1 MIIST
6 SINAKFYSFVLFCS
20 VICLSLLG
28 SSILT
33 NTAFG
38 QNASLAIPSGGLQQQ
53 QQQQPTVPK
62 LHLVKITSPTKGEQV
77 AVGKDLSI
85 SGTSVDNGTS
95 GCKVSV
101 KVNFVNPYHDALP
114 IVEGAQN
121 NSYSK
126 WNFTLTSAY
135 TSIHPGQNKIIAKFS
150 CADDPNLISKA
161 TVNVT
166 GVGTT
171 IPLVA
176 TANASKESN
185 NNTQQQMSSIAA
197 LPSPQPTSDTA
208 TPLASSSAN
217 NNNSTTTTTTD
228 AVSSDTTSTSP
239 TAVGNGN
246 GNTDPKTLSASI
258 HFGKNSIHPGDTQ
271 TITVKVSD
279 KNSASTISGASV
291 TGEITGPSSGILKKL
306 EGTTDSKGKDTYS
319 WKTSN
324 DYTSGRYSLKVGVSY
339 QGYSEYST
347 SKTFKVTPLPVTST
361 STGSY
366 KVIPYYSSN
375 IISSYPYSTANI
387 ISSYPYSTDTNTN
400 HYSTDTNT
408 NTNTNTNTDTNTNHH
423 HHTKII
429 SSYPYS
435 TDTNTNTNTN
445 TGSYHYHPH
454 KDVSSNDHT
463 GITTEGTGLNLGMGN
478 LAQKIIN
485 DVKSKLELNGFQFP

>member
-1 MIIST
+1 MRILTRIST
-6 SINAKFYSFVLFCS
+6 KSYFFISFCS

-38 QNASLAIPSGGLQQQ
+38 QNNSLANPSIGL
-53 QQQQPTVPK
+53 QQPTVPK

-77 AVGKDLSI
+77 PVGKDLPI

-114 IVEGAQN
+114 IAEGAQN

-126 WNFTLTSAY
+126 WNFTLTSTY

-150 CADDPNLISKA
+150 CADKPNLISKA

-171 IPLVA
+171 IPIVA

-197 LPSPQPTSDTA
+197 PPPQHTPDTA
-208 TPLASSSAN
+208 IPLVSNSVN
-217 NNNSTTTTTTD
+217 NNNATTTSTD
-228 AVSSDTTSTSP
+228 AVSSDNTPISP
-239 TAVGNGN
+239 SAVENGNGN

-291 TGEITGPSSGILKKL
+291 TGKITGPSSGILEKL
-306 EGTTDSKGKDTYS
+306 EGTTDNNGVDTYS
-319 WKTSN
+319 WKTGN
-324 DYTSGRYSLKVGVSY
+324 DYTSGRYSLKVDVSY
-339 QGYSEYST
+339 QGYPEYST
-347 SKTFKVTPLPVTST
+347 SKTFKVIPLPVTST
-361 STGSY
+361 SIGSY
-366 KVIPYYSSN
+366 NVIPNYSSN
-375 IISSYPYSTANI
+375 IISSYPYN
-387 ISSYPYSTDTNTN
+387 TDM
-400 HYSTDTNT
+400 NT
-408 NTNTNTNTDTNTNHH
+408 NTYTDTKTYSNTNTGTNTNHH
-423 HHTKII
+423 HHSKII
-429 SSYPYS
+429 SS
-435 TDTNTNTNTN
+435 DTNV
-445 TGSYHYHPH
+445 GSYSHYHSHSH

-463 GITTEGTGLNLGMGN
+463 NTAKEGMGLNLGMGN

-485 DVKSKLELNGFQFP
+485 DVKSKFESNWIQFP